1 MKNLLITLILTLTAS
16 LVYSQARVVINN
28 NGFIVIDNSAFL
40 VLANSNTNAL
50 ATTGTGGNIV
60 SEDELDVIK
69 WDMAAVIGTYT
80 VPWTTGTGVKIPL
93 TINKTSAGSGA
104 GTFILSNWL
113 TAANNVPLPALV
125 TNMNSTTG
133 ALPDNSLYVI
143 DRFWHIDAQVYAVKP
158 DVTLGF
164 GYDPVEFGGT
174 NTITEA
180 NLQAQRFNTGSN
192 DWEGLVYGTG
202 NPVTNT
208 VTGVVVPSATFFV
221 DWTLTDNFS
230 PLPVTLVSF
239 EATCQNSNALITW
252 TTATEINNDY
262 FMVEKSY
269 DGASFFELTTI
280 QGAGNSNTLLT
291 YSAVDNNPTIGT
303 VYYRLKQVDFDG
315 TTEYHQIVSASCVDT
330 ERFTVNNLVLSNNNL
345 GFSITAKQEEDIAI
359 YFYDYRG
366 RMISNKVQQI
376 ESGNNLIELNN
387 LKLSTGIYMLYIIGD
402 KNNYST
408 KLMSKRN

>member
-1 MKNLLITLILTLTAS
+1 MKRILIATLFILITT

-28 NGFIVIDNSAFL
+28 NGFVVIDNSAFL

-50 ATTGTGGNIV
+50 ITTGSGGNIV

-69 WDMAAVIGTYT
+69 WNMAAVTGNYT

-93 TINKTSAGSGA
+93 TINKTSAGTGGGA
-104 GTFILSNWL
+104 FILSNWL
-113 TAANNVPLPALV
+113 TTANNVPLPSLV

-143 DRFWHIDAQVYAVKP
+143 DRFWHIDAQNYTVKP

-164 GYDPVEFGGT
+164 GYNPAEFGGS

-192 DWEGLVYGTG
+192 DWDGLVYGTCNLG
-202 NPVTNT
+202 PNT
-208 VTGVVVPSATFFV
+208 VTGVVVPSTTFFV

-239 EATCQNSNALITW
+239 EATCQNSNELITW
-252 TTATEINNDY
+252 STATEVNNDY
-262 FMVEKSY
+262 FTVEKSY
-269 DGASFFELTTI
+269 DGSSFFELAKI
-280 QGAGNSNTLLT
+280 QGAGNSNVLLT
-291 YSAVDNNPTIGT
+291 YSAVDNDPTKGAI
-303 VYYRLKQVDFDG
+303 YYRLKQVDFDG
-315 TTEYHQIVSASCVDT
+315 TTEYHQIISANCGNS
-330 ERFTVNNLVLSNNNL
+330 ESFTVNNLMLFSNNL
-345 GFSITAKQEEDIAI
+345 GFNITAKQEEDIII

-366 RMISNKVQQI
+366 RMISNKVQHIQ
-376 ESGNNLIELNN
+376 SGNNLIEINN
-387 LKLSTGIYMLYIIGD
+387 LKLSTGIYMLSIVGD